1 MYPSWILLQ
10 RSNSIPG
17 AYPLIVVNY
26 HFFFSIFYF
35 MFLPAPWGLGD
46 LNSQT
51 RDWTQATVMEAP
63 SPKHWTTRNLPLF
76 MYLFLVVLGLHCYM
90 QGFSV
95 CAEQGLL
102 SSSGVKASHC
112 GGFSLRGRSSRHT
125 GSVAAVHRLNCLG
138 ACGILLDQG
147 LNPCPCIGRKTP
159 NHGMTKEVPTSTT
172 W

>member
-17 AYPLIVVNY
+17 AYLLIVVNY

-76 MYLFLVVLGLHCYM
+76 MYLFLVVLGLHCCAW
-90 QGFSV
+90 GFSG
-95 CAEQGLL
+95 CSEWGPL
-102 SSSGVKASHC
+102 SGCSTQAFDC
-112 GGFSLRGRSSRHT
+112 GGFSCCGARALGCV
-125 GSVAAVHRLNCLG
+125 GSVVVANGLSCPV
-138 ACGILLDQG
+138 ACEIFLDHG
-147 LNPCPCIGRKTP
+147 LNLCPL
-159 NHGMTKEVPTSTT
+159 HWQEDS
-172 W
+172 